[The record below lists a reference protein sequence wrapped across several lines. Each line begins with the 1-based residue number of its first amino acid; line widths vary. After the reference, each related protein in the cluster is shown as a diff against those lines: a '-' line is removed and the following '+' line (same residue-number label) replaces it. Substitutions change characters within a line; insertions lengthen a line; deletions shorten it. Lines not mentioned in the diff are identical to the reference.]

1 MTRQHL
7 QKISIRPGRNRFRK
21 AFWQVF
27 AEYKILT
34 AWRYQAQKSV
44 PTGTARIYVLAWQL
58 FSGCIL
64 QLWYPDVY
72 SAAARRMENLFLLM

>member
-7 QKISIRPGRNRFRK
+7 QKISIRPGRNR
-21 AFWQVF
+21 QVF